1 MDCFFQWL
9 QVYFLKKI
17 MNLLTGALPLALLA
31 ESTMYILTEIICL
44 FQNWAILQNNVYST
58 CTRWCIFII
67 NFGVY

>member
-31 ESTMYILTEIICL
+31 ESTMYILTEIIGPSYKIMC
-44 FQNWAILQNNVYST
+44 ILHVQG
-58 CTRWCIFII
+58 
-67 NFGVY
+67 GVFS